1 MEAGAPIPQGL
12 ADIERSRAR
21 RAERARRVRRRRRNA
36 GGGLVVLVAVVI
48 GLVVALSGAGGAPAR
63 QKVKVAATGS
73 GGHPPCLGPARPQAA
88 AILEYHVI
96 AAAPAGAPYPLLYV
110 PQAQFAAQMHAIA
123 AAGYR
128 AVTLDQLWNN
138 WHHDTPLP
146 CGKPIVVS
154 FDNGYYSQYDA
165 AFPVLRSLGWVG
177 VENLQLTGLPPEQG
191 GLSRRQIRLLV
202 AGGWELDTQ
211 GYNHVDL
218 VGLSASQLHF
228 QTATTRRTIQR
239 RYGVPVNW
247 FCYPSGT
254 YDPTVIAALRAAG
267 FRGSTTEV
275 HGWASPKDDP
285 FALPRLE
292 VQPTLS
298 PAGLVQAV
306 AEMRGDPPPGDSGE
320 H

>member
-1 MEAGAPIPQGL
+1 MDAGAPIPQGL

-21 RAERARRVRRRRRNA
+21 RAERARSVRRRRRGVA
-36 GGGLVVLVAVVI
+36 GVFVLLVAGAV
-48 GLVVALSGAGGAPAR
+48 GLVVALGGGGGRSAPA
-63 QKVKVAATGS
+63 KVKLGVAGV
-73 GGHPPCLGPARPQAA
+73 GQPCLGPRRPQAA

-96 AAAPAGAPYPLLYV
+96 APAPAGAPYPLLYV

-123 AAGYR
+123 DAGYH
-128 AVTLDQLWNN
+128 AVTLDQLWDN

-177 VENLQLTGLPPEQG
+177 VENLQLTGLPPAQG

-202 AGGWELDTQ
+202 AAGWELDTQ
-211 GYNHVDL
+211 GYDHVDL
-218 VGLSASQLHF
+218 VGLSASQLRF
-228 QTATTRRTIQR
+228 ETAGTRRAIQH
-239 RYGVPVNW
+239 RYHVPVNW

-275 HGWASPKDDP
+275 HGWASMTDDP

-292 VQPTLS
+292 VQPTLG
-298 PAGLVQAV
+298 PAELVQTV
-306 AEMRGDPPPGDSGE
+306 AQMRGDPPPGDSGE